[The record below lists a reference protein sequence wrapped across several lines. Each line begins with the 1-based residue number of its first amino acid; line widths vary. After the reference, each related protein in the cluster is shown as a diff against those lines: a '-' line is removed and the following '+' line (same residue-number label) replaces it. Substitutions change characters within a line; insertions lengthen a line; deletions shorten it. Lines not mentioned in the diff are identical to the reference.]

1 LAVYGRRRV
10 RKSFLVR
17 TFFQDQLVF
26 ELSGVSEATLRQQL
40 ANFAH
45 QLAVAMRVTMP
56 AGPPVGWAEAMGLLR
71 QHLESA
77 LLARKGKLV
86 VFFDEL
92 PWLSSRRSGFLA
104 ALEHFWNSWGS
115 QQGRLVLVVC
125 GSAASWMLDH
135 VIKAKG
141 GLHNRV
147 TRRLRLLPFTL
158 GETRAYLKSR
168 HIDLDTYQV
177 VELYMAMGGIPH
189 DLKEL
194 KRGESAA
201 QSIDRICFRE
211 DGLLHDEFNIL
222 YRSLFEHAERHESV
236 VRALAKRV
244 CGLSRQELLEALALP
259 SGGNVS
265 SILEELEV
273 CGFIMQTRPFGK
285 TKKDALFRL
294 SDEYSLFFLQW
305 IEKKRV
311 TGNNVW
317 ATRRGTPAWRAWSG
331 YAFEGVCIR
340 HTDAIKRALGVA
352 GVETTASSWYR
363 KGDSDTRGA
372 QIDLVIDRK
381 DMCINLCEMKFS
393 ESPFTIDKAYAQVL
407 KAKVESFR
415 STTKTRKA
423 LFVTLITTNGVKPNE
438 HSRSV
443 VDVAVEVGA
452 LF

>member
-1 LAVYGRRRV
+1 
-10 RKSFLVR
+10 
-17 TFFQDQLVF
+17 
-26 ELSGVSEATLRQQL
+26 
-40 ANFAH
+40 
-45 QLAVAMRVTMP
+45 
-56 AGPPVGWAEAMGLLR
+56 
-71 QHLESA
+71 
-77 LLARKGKLV
+77 
-86 VFFDEL
+86 
-92 PWLSSRRSGFLA
+92 
-104 ALEHFWNSWGS
+104 
-115 QQGRLVLVVC
+115 VVC

-158 GETRAYLKSR
+158 AETRAFLKSR
-168 HIDLDTYQV
+168 HIELDNCQV

-189 DLKEL
+189 YLKEL

-201 QSIDRICFRE
+201 QSIDRICFRK
-211 DGLLHDEFNIL
+211 DGLLYDEFKTL

-236 VRALAKRV
+236 VRALAKRA
-244 CGLSRQELLEALALP
+244 CGLSRQALLEELDLP

-265 SILEELEV
+265 SILEELEA
-273 CGFIMQTRPFGK
+273 CGFIMQTQPFGK
-285 TKKDALFRL
+285 AKKEALFRL
-294 SDEYSLFFLQW
+294 SDEYSLFYLQW

-311 TGNNVW
+311 QGDHVW

-352 GVETTASSWYR
+352 GVETTASSWFR
-363 KGDSDTRGA
+363 KGDNENQGA

-393 ESPFTIDKAYAQVL
+393 ESMFTVDKAYAQIL

-415 STTKTRKA
+415 SATKTRKS
-423 LFVTLITTNGVKPNE
+423 LFVTLITMNGVEPNE

-443 VDVAVEVGA
+443 VDMAVEVGS